1 MTDRFPLDAVALTQS
16 LVAIDSRNPD
26 LVPGGPG
33 ECACAHHLAD
43 VLSQWGFAVALQEI
57 APNRCNVLARIGPA
71 GRTPLILNGHL
82 DVVGT
87 DNMVHEPFVPEI
99 RGGRIYGRGATD
111 MKSGI
116 ASMCVAAARASAR
129 GALASEIII
138 AAVCDE
144 EFGSLG
150 TRTLLADGIRATG
163 AIVTEPTRLS
173 VCPGHRGFAWLRVD
187 VLGHAAH
194 GSRYDLGVDAIRHA
208 GLFLAEL
215 DKMETTVLPTRK
227 HALIGRPSLHASTIS
242 GGTGWSTYPEHCT
255 LRVER
260 RTVPGETGESVRAEL
275 EALCAALHTTRESF
289 HAVVTLELYQPASDL
304 AVDAPLTQAVVTA
317 LQKES
322 LPAPVEGL
330 SCWTDAALFNE
341 AGIPALC
348 FGPGDIALAHSA
360 EEWVTLDDIE
370 HATRVLERV
379 CASWGR

>member
-33 ECACAHHLAD
+33 EVACAHHLAD
-43 VLSQWGFAVALQEI
+43 VLSQWGFAVSVQEI

-71 GRTPLILNGHL
+71 GHSPLILNGHL

-87 DNMVHEPFVPEI
+87 EGMVHEPFEPII
-99 RGGRIYGRGATD
+99 RDGKMYGRGSTD

-116 ASMCVAAARASAR
+116 ACMCVAAARAATR

-150 TRTLLADGIRATG
+150 TRTLLSDGLRATG
-163 AIVTEPTRLS
+163 AIVTEPTRLA

-187 VLGHAAH
+187 VFGHAAH
-194 GSRYDLGVDAIRHA
+194 GSRFDLGVDAIRHA
-208 GLFLAEL
+208 GLFLAAI
-215 DKMETTVLPTRK
+215 DHMESNVLPTRA
-227 HALIGRPSLHASTIS
+227 HSLLGRPSMHASMIS
-242 GGTGWSTYPEHCT
+242 GGTGWSTYPEHCSLT
-255 LRVER
+255 IER
-260 RTVPGETGESVRAEL
+260 RTVPGETGESVKAEF
-275 EALCAALHTTRESF
+275 EALCAEITRERASF
-289 HAVVTLELYQPASDL
+289 RAEVTLELYQPASDL
-304 AVDAPLTQAVVTA
+304 AIDAPLTQAVIGA

-330 SCWTDAALFNE
+330 SCWTDAALFNA

-348 FGPGDIALAHSA
+348 FGPGDIGLAHSA
-360 EEWVTLDDIE
+360 EEWVTLDDIQ
-370 HATRVLERV
+370 HATAVLERV
-379 CASWGR
+379 CAAWGR